1 MNDPGWSRSYFVVLL
16 LAIGLVPASAYVAA
30 MTTLGTAHAMTAM
43 SGGGKPDLPSS
54 TEFFVQLGFRGM
66 AAIAGASLLAIF
78 CMAIKRDRA
87 VGTVVSALVFAATL
101 AFFLVAALASNIP
114 FWSIMWR
121 LAP

>member
-1 MNDPGWSRSYFVVLL
+1 MNNPGWSRSYFVVLL

-30 MTTLGTAHAMTAM
+30 VTTQGTAHALAAM
-43 SGGGKPDLPSS
+43 NGTMASS
-54 TEFFVQLGFRGM
+54 TEFFAQLGVRGM
-66 AAIAGASLLAIF
+66 AVIAGASLLAIV
-78 CMAIKRDRA
+78 CMAIKQNRA
-87 VGTVVSALVFAATL
+87 VGTVVSALLFAATL